1 MAKNGINDLGEIS
14 YGDGWYGTSKRKS
27 IRVIIAAGQKLSKY
41 CPLGRNEADK
51 KHYKFDKTKSDG
63 TEKLFGILES
73 NIDTTD
79 GECTASVC
87 VVCEV
92 DKDFID
98 KALGASM
105 DADSYNYGNIII
117 RKVSA

>member
-1 MAKNGINDLGEIS
+1 MADNGINELGEIS

-27 IRVIIAAGQKLSKY
+27 IRVIFAAGQKLKMF
-41 CPLGRNEADK
+41 CPISRKESDK
-51 KHYKFDKTKSDG
+51 KHYKLDTTKSDG

-73 NIDTTD
+73 DIDTTE

-92 DKDFID
+92 DKDFVGA
-98 KALGASM
+98 ALGASIE
-105 DADSYNYGNIII
+105 ADSYNYGNIII
-117 RKVSA
+117 RKVNA